1 MDMLDIKNNF
11 HHLIESIDDE
21 AVLLNFYLLM
31 KTQLSEN
38 DTLLIDTLSAKQ
50 YKVLMEVFDE
60 RFNDDNLMAN
70 EAIKQKYNKWFTK

>member
-38 DTLLIDTLSAKQ
+38 DTLSIDTLSAKQ
-50 YKVLMEVFDE
+50 YKVLMEAFDE
-60 RFNDDNLMAN
+60 SFNDDNLMAN
-70 EAIKQKYNKWFTK
+70 EAIKQKYNKWLTK